1 MKDQVLNTK
10 CCELAETFYEK
21 SSFRYKTLRKPYTF
35 DWVSDSLCRFSDSW
49 GDVLYARV
57 GPNGFKIVA
66 SAPRSPILLI
76 DFRIVYVGFRI
87 VGEE

>member
-1 MKDQVLNTK
+1 M
-10 CCELAETFYEK
+10 
-21 SSFRYKTLRKPYTF
+21 
-35 DWVSDSLCRFSDSW
+35 
-49 GDVLYARV
+49 RV

-87 VGEE
+87 VEEEEEKEEEECNKSSFRLKSNELAVTFDETTHFRCKK